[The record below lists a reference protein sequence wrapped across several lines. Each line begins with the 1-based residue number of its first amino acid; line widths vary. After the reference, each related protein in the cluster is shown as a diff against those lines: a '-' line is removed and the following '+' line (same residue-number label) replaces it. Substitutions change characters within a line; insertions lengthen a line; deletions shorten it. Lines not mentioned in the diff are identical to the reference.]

1 MSSRVVSY
9 HLRLSLHTKWSSMHR
24 KRRGRRRHG
33 SSERPLK
40 SITTFVS
47 NMETGHWK
55 DSLIV
60 LWRNMLHLLW
70 KALDGHYQGL
80 RETPGVT
87 VLSQNVGIPLSP
99 AVRSL
104 VPPNKVLWWRGVSV
118 SMASETQTAWEIR
131 DGTQPW
137 FSVDPTYQQ
146 QINTLGHGN
155 ACMRTIWTRVC
166 FNEAAK

>member
-1 MSSRVVSY
+1 MCQVEELTPISEAFPRPQTIKHVQ
-9 HLRLSLHTKWSSMHR
+9 KG
-24 KRRGRRRHG
+24 KRPFG
-33 SSERPLK
+33 SSERSFSK
-40 SITTFVS
+40 SFTTLLS
-47 NMETGHWK
+47 NVKTGHWR

-60 LWRNMLHLLW
+60 LWRNMLHLLG

-80 RETPGVT
+80 KETPGVA
-87 VLSQNVGIPLSP
+87 VLSLNTGIPLSP

-104 VPPNKVLWWRGVSV
+104 VPPNEVLWWRGVSV
-118 SMASETQTAWEIR
+118 SMASQTQTAWEIR
-131 DGTQPW
+131 DGTRPW

-155 ACMRTIWTRVC
+155 ACVRTIWTRAG

>member
-1 MSSRVVSY
+1 MSKWGACFSFWGTISTKNKY
-9 HLRLSLHTKWSSMHR
+9 IYTLRGTIWIIR
-24 KRRGRRRHG
+24 
-33 SSERPLK
+33 EVLK
-40 SITTFVS
+40 SLITLIS
-47 NMETGHWK
+47 NMNTGLWD

-60 LWRNMLHLLW
+60 LWWNMVHLLG

-80 RETPGVT
+80 KKTPGVT
-87 VLSQNVGIPLSP
+87 VPSPRAGIPLSP

-104 VPPNKVLWWRGVSV
+104 VPPNEVLWWRGVSV
-118 SMASETQTAWEIR
+118 SMASKTQTAWEIR
-131 DGTQPW
+131 VGTRPW

-155 ACMRTIWTRVC
+155 ACMRTIWTRVG